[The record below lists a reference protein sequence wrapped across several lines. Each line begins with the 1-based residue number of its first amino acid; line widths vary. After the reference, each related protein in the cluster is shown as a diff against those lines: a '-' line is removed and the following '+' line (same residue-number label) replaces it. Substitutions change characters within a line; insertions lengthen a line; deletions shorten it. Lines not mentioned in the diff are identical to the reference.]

1 MVSILSAELVPISH
15 FDVVEYDEG
24 SAVGKMRVYI
34 KVAPHLPI
42 NSGNGA
48 VICSIRDA

>member
-24 SAVGKMRVYI
+24 SAVGKPRECI
-34 KVAPHLPI
+34 QVAPCLPI
-42 NSGNGA
+42 NSRNGA